1 MQGHHIP
8 WLGFTQA
15 FEPFLDPSQGFAE
28 RDGQLMLCPAGMLL
42 CVPAQTRSLH
52 NQLGFGQGKGIRIVM
67 DRGMDFPDS
76 FFGER
81 IVSVNCFEEVFGLSL
96 ELFKIRP

>member
-52 NQLGFGQGKGIRIVM
+52 NQLGFAFHVGTSFLQVG
-67 DRGMDFPDS
+67 FP
-76 FFGER
+76 
-81 IVSVNCFEEVFGLSL
+81 SV
-96 ELFKIRP
+96 